1 MSYILLIIIFVLLL
15 FFNRKKSAALFKYC
29 LFRKKGYQTLK
40 KTISGYGYTYSLKEH
55 LFLLFL
61 MSFAI
66 LSASYLF
73 QVKME
78 SVIFLIL
85 LASTLCPI
93 MMLWIVFNSYQ
104 EQQFSDITLFLQHF
118 LAMFKLNPKTYQV
131 LQDCQE
137 VVGSEMKEL
146 IKEMLKKQ
154 ESGGSIHETFLILLN
169 KYPHFIIHNVTT
181 FVEAVEKHGTDH
193 YLDGL
198 DIIQDD
204 IDDWI
209 EDVYLFKKQQMQAKN
224 KMLVL
229 CVFSCVI
236 SFFAKNMLS
245 KIAFNQNSMI
255 YQIAILFFFI
265 TVLITLLMAHKILG
279 ESWMDQEEFICRK

>member
-1 MSYILLIIIFVLLL
+1 MSYILIVVFFLLLL
-15 FFNRKKSAALFKYC
+15 FFNRKKSGALLKYC

-55 LFLLFL
+55 FFLLLL
-61 MSFAI
+61 MSCSI
-66 LSASYLF
+66 LIASYLF

-78 SVIFLIL
+78 SIIFLIL
-85 LASTLCPI
+85 LASALCPI
-93 MMLWIVFNSYQ
+93 MIIWIAYNSYQ
-104 EQQFSDITLFLQHF
+104 EKQFSDITLFLQHF

-131 LQDCQE
+131 LQDCQD
-137 VVGSEMKEL
+137 VVGIEMKE
-146 IKEMLKKQ
+146 IIQEMLEKQ
-154 ESGGSIHETFLILLN
+154 ETLGNLHETFLILLN
-169 KYPHFIIHNVTT
+169 KYPHFIIHNLTT

-198 DIIQDD
+198 DLIQDD

-229 CVFSCVI
+229 CGFSCVI
-236 SFFAKNMLS
+236 SFFAKNMLA
-245 KIAFNQNSMI
+245 KIVFNQNSLL
-255 YQIAILFFFI
+255 YQISILFFFI

-279 ESWMDQEEFICRK
+279 ESWMDREEFICRK